1 MLNKKPNAKLLW
13 MQFEDVLAPR
23 LGLTVKER
31 AVYSYLLRHSL
42 VVGKL
47 RLQFAVM
54 SLARTLGLSI
64 GPVRQAVRRFDELG
78 ALRVLERSKTGHLVE
93 MRLPEKIR
101 ALRPGK
107 NGALVAVG
115 AAGEPSASTLETTD
129 FLKTW
134 ALRKT
139 IHDRERGA
147 CFYCLR
153 RTPANVHCLD
163 HVVPRV
169 RFGRNSYRNLVSCC
183 IECNSRKGDRPV
195 RDFLRTLYRQG
206 RLTPAELDGR
216 VRALKDLAA
225 GKPPRA
231 PVRVCARHAVRIQG
245 EEPAGCRPYEIE
257 VKIRPASEG
266 GPYKRER
273 KGVHRRS
280 CLCAVTVSV
289 SLRPSALNLFL
300 PVCLTVARSSASPV
314 LRARNDCTA
323 HARFPARGQTAAFR
337 ATRAW
342 RSTLRAAVR

>member
-1 MLNKKPNAKLLW
+1 MLNKKQNAKLLW

-23 LGLTVKER
+23 LGPTVKER

-64 GPVRQAVRRFDELG
+64 GAARHAVRRLDELG
-78 ALRVLERSKTGHLVE
+78 TLRVLKRSKTGHLAE
-93 MRLPEKIR
+93 MRLAEKIR

-107 NGALVAVG
+107 NGALLTTGAVGVGTTG
-115 AAGEPSASTLETTD
+115 AAGEPPAATLETRD

-139 IHDRERGA
+139 IHVRERGT

-153 RTPANVHCLD
+153 RTLANVRCLD

-183 IECNSRKGDRPV
+183 LECNSRKGDRPAP
-195 RDFLRTLYRQG
+195 DFLRTLYRLG

-216 VRALKDLAA
+216 LRALKDLAA
-225 GKPPRA
+225 GK
-231 PVRVCARHAVRIQG
+231 
-245 EEPAGCRPYEIE
+245 
-257 VKIRPASEG
+257 
-266 GPYKRER
+266 
-273 KGVHRRS
+273 
-280 CLCAVTVSV
+280 
-289 SLRPSALNLFL
+289 LRP
-300 PVCLTVARSSASPV
+300 PCR
-314 LRARNDCTA
+314 
-323 HARFPARGQTAAFR
+323 
-337 ATRAW
+337 
-342 RSTLRAAVR
+342 

>member
-1 MLNKKPNAKLLW
+1 MLNKKLNPKLLW

-64 GPVRQAVRRFDELG
+64 GAARHAVRRLDELG
-78 ALRVLERSKTGHLVE
+78 VLRVLKRSKTGHLAE

-101 ALRPGK
+101 AIRVGR
-107 NGALVAVG
+107 NGASRGVGVGTAGAVGMGTTG
-115 AAGEPSASTLETTD
+115 AAGQPRAATLVTTD

-153 RTPANVHCLD
+153 RTPAHVHGLD

-183 IECNSRKGDRPV
+183 LECNSRKGGRPAP
-195 RDFLRTLYRQG
+195 DFLRILYRLW
-206 RLTPAELDGR
+206 RLTPAELD
-216 VRALKDLAA
+216 
-225 GKPPRA
+225 
-231 PVRVCARHAVRIQG
+231 AR
-245 EEPAGCRPYEIE
+245 
-257 VKIRPASEG
+257 
-266 GPYKRER
+266 
-273 KGVHRRS
+273 
-280 CLCAVTVSV
+280 
-289 SLRPSALNLFL
+289 LR
-300 PVCLTVARSSASPV
+300 
-314 LRARNDCTA
+314 
-323 HARFPARGQTAAFR
+323 
-337 ATRAW
+337 
-342 RSTLRAAVR
+342 

>member
-1 MLNKKPNAKLLW
+1 MPNKKLNAKLLW
-13 MQFEDVLAPR
+13 IQFEDVLAPR

-101 ALRPGK
+101 ALREGK
-107 NGALVAVG
+107 NGASMAVGVG
-115 AAGEPSASTLETTD
+115 AAGEPPASMLETTD

-153 RTPANVHCLD
+153 RTPAHVQCLD
-163 HVVPRV
+163 HVVPRA

-183 IECNSRKGDRPV
+183 IECNSRKSDRPAS
-195 RDFLRTLYRQG
+195 DFLRTLYRQG

-216 VRALKDLAA
+216 LRALKDLAA
-225 GKPPRA
+225 GK
-231 PVRVCARHAVRIQG
+231 
-245 EEPAGCRPYEIE
+245 
-257 VKIRPASEG
+257 
-266 GPYKRER
+266 
-273 KGVHRRS
+273 
-280 CLCAVTVSV
+280 
-289 SLRPSALNLFL
+289 LRPLL
-300 PVCLTVARSSASPV
+300 PSV
-314 LRARNDCTA
+314 
-323 HARFPARGQTAAFR
+323 
-337 ATRAW
+337 
-342 RSTLRAAVR
+342 